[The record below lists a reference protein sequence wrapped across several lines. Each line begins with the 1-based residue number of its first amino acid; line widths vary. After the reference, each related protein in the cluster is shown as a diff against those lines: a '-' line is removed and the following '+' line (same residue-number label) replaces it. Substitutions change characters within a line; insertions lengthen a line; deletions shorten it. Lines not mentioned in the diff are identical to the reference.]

1 VKEKVVPTNN
11 RPKSVVKIVSPVL
24 TQISSATASLIR
36 PALSFTNVYYK
47 SGPFGRK
54 IRKEYPSSCLV
65 TVGTKTFFHT
75 GLIPH
80 ITEYLSNHGNEVV
93 ISGNHPILPYK
104 MPELPGITF
113 DKEQIRLIEAFLTA
127 KPQRGILK
135 GFTGMGKTLI
145 GIAIC
150 KAFKDVKILWLCHTI
165 DLMNQAAEALEN
177 FGFSIGLVGDKKF
190 DLAKPVTVATRQSF
204 INVVDKVKDSF
215 DVAILDEVH
224 HLTNHSGEY
233 GTIFGQL
240 KAPVRLGLTATTPD
254 ITQKEKWLAMCGLI
268 GPILDEFTLQEGLAV
283 NRAAKPKIKLLRVP
297 KSNAVKE
304 LRRYPDV
311 YQEGVVERSSRNAL
325 IAQTIKKHIDAG
337 ESILV
342 LIAHIEHGHRIQ
354 EACRQIGFDIPFVH
368 GQSSGEERALY
379 RKALDKKEILCLIA
393 STIFKEGVNIRSL
406 DVILNAAGGKSE
418 IPTLQAIGRGLRTTE
433 SKNSVTVYD
442 FFDPSHR
449 YLIEHFGERML
460 IYFENG
466 FFE

>member
-1 VKEKVVPTNN
+1 MPQAN

-36 PALSFTNVYYK
+36 PALSFTKVYYK
-47 SGPFGRK
+47 NGPFGRK
-54 IRKEYPSSCLV
+54 LRKEYPSSCLL
-65 TVGTKTFFHT
+65 TVGTKIFFHT

-80 ITEYLSNHGNEVV
+80 ISNYLSAHGNEIVV
-93 ISGNHPILPYK
+93 TGNHPTLPYK
-104 MPELPGITF
+104 IPELPGITF
-113 DKEQIRLIEAFLTA
+113 DKEQIRLIESFLTA
-127 KPQRGILK
+127 NPQRGILK

-150 KAFKDVKILWLCHTI
+150 KAFSDVKIVWLCHTI
-165 DLMNQAAEALEN
+165 DLMNQAAEELER
-177 FGFSIGLVGDKKF
+177 FGFSVGKIGDGHSDIEKQ
-190 DLAKPVTVATRQSF
+190 VTVATRQSF
-204 INVVDKVKDSF
+204 SKIINKEIGEYF

-224 HLTNHSGEY
+224 HLTDHTGQY
-233 GTIFGQL
+233 GQIFSQL

-268 GPILDEFTLQEGLAV
+268 GPILDEFTIHEGLAV

-297 KSNAVKE
+297 KSEAVKE
-304 LRRYPDV
+304 LRKYADV
-311 YQEGVVERSSRNAL
+311 YQEGIVERTSRNTI
-325 IAQTIKKHIDAG
+325 IAQTIQKHIKAG
-337 ESILV
+337 ESVLV
-342 LIAHIEHGHRIQ
+342 LITHIEHGYRIQ
-354 EACRQIGFDIPFVH
+354 EACQRLGFEVPFVH
-368 GQSSGEERALY
+368 GKSTSEERSLH

-433 SKNSVTVYD
+433 SKNSVIIYD